1 MAKKETSQ
9 KKQSED
15 TLKIINLSV
24 DGLRK
29 VKACELTFNEE
40 GLTQIIS
47 TDNEMGKTTLGI
59 DAVQILIRGNKF
71 VLQRL
76 LIIGLNTFIPGLTK
90 RYLRTNQ

>member
-24 DGLRK
+24 NGLRK
-29 VKACELTFNEE
+29 VSACSLYIKQKC
-40 GLTQIIS
+40 TQ
-47 TDNEMGKTTLGI
+47 NVL
-59 DAVQILIRGNKF
+59 
-71 VLQRL
+71 LQRL